1 MPPPTKPSVQAHVH
15 PPLAN
20 PSPRLF
26 AQIELK
32 VRKQNTISRQLIIDS
47 IVSCVPSG
55 WTVDLD
61 DAKVFFPT
69 VFKVQ
74 SLFVDGTHT

>member
-1 MPPPTKPSVQAHVH
+1 MYIHLWPTIAPH
-15 PPLAN
+15 P
-20 PSPRLF
+20 F

-32 VRKQNTISRQLIIDS
+32 VRNLNTLSRQLIIA
-47 IVSCVPSG
+47 SCVPSG

-61 DAKVFFPT
+61 DAGVFFLIE
-69 VFKVQ
+69 VFKVR